1 MYTQFSLFSLF
12 FLWTVCRS
20 AEPGGV
26 SGAPS
31 PATAMTADTAAAG
44 SSGSAPSGGTGA
56 LGSSGSG
63 DSGDTA
69 TAQPV
74 VMEVLHLDGRPVAA
88 GEVVEAALDYGPTA
102 ERYLRT
108 RLRFTGPPG
117 LAVSIF
123 AEARGEHGAYYS
135 TFSSVTWSEEGTVAE
150 IFEHPQ
156 HPYTKRLMQAVPV
169 PDPARRRTVFD
180 VPAGDVPSPV
190 VPLGRSV
197 ERVTFRDVGG
207 RHLVA
212 EA

>member
-12 FLWTVCRS
+12 FLWTACRS

-150 IFEHPQ
+150 EELWLWVSEGRGPHD
-156 HPYTKRLMQAVPV
+156 LLC
-169 PDPARRRTVFD
+169 ARRESSATLRVEATVLD
-180 VPAGDVPSPV
+180 GTMAPLSADAELWV
-190 VPLGRSV
+190 VG
-197 ERVTFRDVGG
+197 
-207 RHLVA
+207 A
-212 EA
+212 EWLNDYCDDGS